1 MGNLSEEQRSDIREF
16 LISCGL
22 TFKPLLSEM
31 CDHIACD
38 IEDRMKTGLS
48 YEESWAQVVNT
59 LPEDHF
65 KLIQQETMETINKR
79 FSLSRALT
87 YVGLSTLFLAL
98 TFKVMHLQFANEL
111 LLVSYASLAVSLLSN
126 SVSGIYLNREKKGA
140 LLVMGVVAGTIL
152 LLSGYAFLISHLSGA
167 YQLVTAG
174 VIVSMVAM
182 LFNTFYVYKHASG
195 EGNLFRFLHEKHSP
209 GIERFLLLLI
219 VPMALYRV
227 VAVVAQAEYS
237 LAVVVLLVVIY
248 ASGLQFIALTWS
260 GIEKDLRYRN
270 VSILFS
276 LIAAIICLVI
286 PFAGELAPFYLRL
299 TTVTL
304 FSFFAASLALRFE
317 PVRSVSWYLAYSIPA
332 LFTLMAM
339 VKIGWISSFID
350 NSALNIIVIGLM
362 MAGIFLSRKG
372 GIMRAY
378 FILSLAGYLTEALV
392 PTP

>member
-1 MGNLSEEQRSDIREF
+1 MGNLSDEQRSDIREF
-16 LISCGL
+16 LISSGL

-38 IEDRMKTGLS
+38 IEDRMKTGMS
-48 YEESWAQVVNT
+48 YKESWAQVVNT
-59 LPEDHF
+59 LPNDHF
-65 KLIQQETMETINKR
+65 KIIQQETMETINKR
-79 FSLSRALT
+79 FTLSRALT

-98 TFKVMHLQFANEL
+98 AFKVMHLPMANEL
-111 LLVSYASLAVSLLSN
+111 LIISYTSLAVSLLFS

-140 LLVMGVVAGTIL
+140 LLVMGVVAGTII
-152 LLSGYAFLISHLSGA
+152 LLSGYAFLILHLPGA
-167 YQLVTAG
+167 YPLVLAG

-195 EGNLFRFLHEKHSP
+195 IGNLFTFLHEKHSP
-209 GIERFLLLLI
+209 GIERFLLLLLL
-219 VPMALYRV
+219 PTALYRI
-227 VAVVAQAEYS
+227 VALVTQTQYS
-237 LAVVVLLVVIY
+237 LAVVVLLIVIY

-260 GIEKDLRYRN
+260 GIEKDLRYRHA
-270 VSILFS
+270 SILFS
-276 LIAAIICLVI
+276 VIAAIICLVI
-286 PFAGELAPFYLRL
+286 PFAGELVPFYLRL

-317 PVRSVSWYLAYSIPA
+317 PVRSVSWYLAYLIPA

-350 NSALNIIVIGLM
+350 NTAFNIIVIGLM
-362 MAGIFLSRKG
+362 IAGIFFSRKG